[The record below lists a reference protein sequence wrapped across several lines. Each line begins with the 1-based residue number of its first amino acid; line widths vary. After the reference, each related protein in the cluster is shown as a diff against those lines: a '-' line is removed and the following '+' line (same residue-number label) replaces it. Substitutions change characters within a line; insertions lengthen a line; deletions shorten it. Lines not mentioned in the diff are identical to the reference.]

1 MAGFSFVPGK
11 AGASATLRVFGDGC
25 ARVKWDIFCSVVDN
39 YGDIGVTWRLARQLA
54 SEQGAAVRLWVDDLA
69 AFAAICPQADPA
81 AEQQVVLGVE
91 VRHWPRDWQAAEPA
105 DVVIEAFAC
114 ELPPAYVAAM
124 AARAQ
129 KVLWLNL
136 EYLSAEDWVEGC
148 HGLPSLQSNGLQ
160 KFFFFPGFTAGSGG
174 LLREGD
180 LLARREAFQADDAA
194 VWQFLQTL
202 GVTPVAGAR
211 RISLFAYENAALASW
226 LGALAADAQ
235 PTQLLVPEGRIVAEL
250 QRWLGVTAI
259 KAGDCVQRGQLQVQ
273 VLPFMRQE
281 QYDLLLWSCD
291 FNAVRGED
299 SFLRA
304 QWAGQPLL
312 WHIYQQAEGAHW
324 DKLDAFLDLYIE
336 GLSAEAGAVLRALW
350 HAWNAGEDM
359 APGWAAVQQV
369 WPELAEHS
377 QRWALERASQADL
390 ATALVQF
397 YRNWLS
403 YAA

>member
-1 MAGFSFVPGK
+1 M
-11 AGASATLRVFGDGC
+11 
-25 ARVKWDIFCSVVDN
+25 KWDIFCSVVDN